1 MKKII
6 ALVLALIMS
15 FSLVSVA
22 FATDVDTL
30 PEAPETE
37 ETEQTD
43 AEKLLGEYSW
53 ILDLPAGTVIPA
65 FKIAKIA
72 LKFLKVY
79 VKICSAFGLDPL
91 ETGKFLFDYIG
102 GVIEDNKDKLP
113 ELNLGDDAATETFA
127 LLVA

>member
-6 ALVLALIMS
+6 ALLLTLIMT
-15 FSLVSVA
+15 FSLASVA
-22 FATDVDTL
+22 FATEGEVA

-37 ETEQTD
+37 AD
-43 AEKLLGEYSW
+43 GSVVDKAEELLGEYSW
-53 ILDLPAGTVIPA
+53 ILDLPASSLKPA
-65 FKIAKIA
+65 LKIAKIL

-91 ETGKFLFDYIG
+91 ETGKFLFDFVG

-113 ELNLGDDAATETFA
+113 EITVPA
-127 LLVA
+127 LA

>member
-6 ALVLALIMS
+6 ALLLTLVMT
-15 FSLVSVA
+15 FSLASVA
-22 FATDVDTL
+22 FATEGDVL

-37 ETEQTD
+37 ENGSLADT
-43 AEKLLGEYSW
+43 AEDLLGEYSW
-53 ILDLPAGTVIPA
+53 ILDLPSGSLIPA

-79 VKICSAFGLDPL
+79 VKICDAFGLDPL

-102 GVIEDNKDKLP
+102 GVIEDNKDQLP
-113 ELNLGDDAATETFA
+113 EINVPA
-127 LLVA
+127 LA

>member
-15 FSLVSVA
+15 FSIVSVA
-22 FATDVDTL
+22 FAT
-30 PEAPETE
+30 E
-37 ETEQTD
+37 ETTAPAEDTESSIVTE

-53 ILDLPAGTVIPA
+53 ILDLPAGSLKPA

-79 VKICSAFGLDPL
+79 VKICLALNLDPMD
-91 ETGKFLFDYIG
+91 TAKFLFDYIG
-102 GVIEDNKDKLP
+102 GVIEDNK
-113 ELNLGDDAATETFA
+113 GAADTEVETTA
-127 LLVA
+127 APVLA